1 MIPMVDLRRQYLQ
14 LKEEI
19 DAAVLDVLDK
29 TQFILGPNVSDLEAE
44 VARYHG
50 VPHAIGVANGTD
62 ALLLALRA
70 LGIGAGDE
78 VITTPFTFIATAEV
92 AGLLGAV
99 PVFVDIDP
107 KTFNIDPALIEKA
120 VTKRTKAIIPVH
132 LFGQPC
138 DMDPILAVARKH
150 GLKVIEDCAQ
160 AFGARYKGKMVGTL
174 GDAACFSFF
183 PSKNL
188 ACYGDGGMVITGD
201 AKTDATL
208 RMLRNHGSNVRYYH
222 SLLGY
227 NSRLDE
233 LQAAIVR
240 VKLKRIDAFN
250 EGRRRAADL
259 YRKHIRRDRH
269 HPAFRSARLPSC
281 LPPVHP
287 PHRPPGSA
295 PGRALALQHRQ
306 RHLLPG
312 PSSPAGGLPGQ
323 RKPSRGAPGKR
334 RPCRA
339 GPVASHVPGNHG
351 GGDPHDQRRDQWFG
365 LTWKNCEPS

>member
-29 TQFILGPNVSDLEAE
+29 TQFILGPNVSALEAE

-50 VPHAIGVANGTD
+50 VPHAVGVANGTD

-92 AGLLGAV
+92 VGLLGAV

-107 KTFNIDPALIEKA
+107 RTFNLDPSHLEEAVTGKTKA
-120 VTKRTKAIIPVH
+120 VIPVH

-138 DMDPILAVARKH
+138 DMDPILAVAARH

-160 AFGARYKGKMVGTL
+160 AFGARYKGRLVGTL
-174 GDAACFSFF
+174 GHAGCFSFF

-188 ACYGDGGMVITGD
+188 ACCGDGGMVITAD
-201 AKTDATL
+201 AETDATL
-208 RMLRNHGSNVRYYH
+208 RVLRNHGSAVRYYH
-222 SLLGY
+222 SRLGY

-233 LQAAIVR
+233 IQAAIVR
-240 VKLKRIDAFN
+240 VKLRHIDAFN
-250 EGRRRAADL
+250 EGRRRAAAL
-259 YRKHIRRDRH
+259 YGTHIRRAGTALPFEAPDCRHVYHQFTLLTDERDR
-269 HPAFRSARLPSC
+269 LQE
-281 LPPVHP
+281 
-287 PHRPPGSA
+287 
-295 PGRALALQHRQ
+295 ALAAAGIACAVYYPVPLHRQ
-306 RHLLPG
+306 EVF
-312 PSSPAGGLPGQ
+312 
-323 RKPSRGAPGKR
+323 
-334 RPCRA
+334 RA
-339 GPVASHVPGNHG
+339 GTACRHGDLPASEEAARRVLSLPMF
-351 GGDPHDQRRDQWFG
+351 PEITEEEIQRISNVING
-365 LTWKNCEPS
+365 ATA